1 MFLAGNLLL
10 SSRWVK
16 QDLRLIQQQ
25 LTELPRASGTDRVRS
40 EQKSRRVASCV
51 KRTFDLVLGLSLLPL
66 LSIPMA
72 VIAVAVKLTSI
83 GSILYWSDRVGRD
96 NRVFRMPKFRT
107 MNLGTPEVATHLLS
121 HPEAHLTFI
130 GSFLRRTS
138 LDELPQIYSVLKG
151 DLSFV
156 GPRPALHNQDDLVAL
171 RTEHGVHELTPGLT
185 GWAQVNGRDDL
196 PISQKVEYD
205 CEYLRKRAFLF
216 DLKILCLTFL
226 TVIRRDGVAH

>member
-1 MFLAGNLLL
+1 MH
-10 SSRWVK
+10 
-16 QDLRLIQQQ
+16 QQ
-25 LTELPRASGTDRVRS
+25 LTESPAQANGTTKVRC
-40 EQKSRRVASCV
+40 EHKARRVGSYA
-51 KRTFDLVLGLSLLPL
+51 KRTFDLVLGLFLLPL
-66 LSIPMA
+66 LSIPMT
-72 VIAVAVKLTSI
+72 VIAVAVKLTSK

-96 NRVFRMPKFRT
+96 NRTFRMPKFRT

-121 HPEAHLTFI
+121 NPEAYLTII
-130 GSFLRRTS
+130 GSFLRKTS

-156 GPRPALHNQDDLVAL
+156 GPRPALYNQNDLVTL
-171 RTEHGVHELTPGLT
+171 RTECGVHELTPGLT

-226 TVIRRDGVAH
+226 RVIRGDGVAH

>member
-1 MFLAGNLLL
+1 M
-10 SSRWVK
+10 
-16 QDLRLIQQQ
+16 IQQQ

-121 HPEAHLTFI
+121 DPKAHLTII
-130 GSFLRRTS
+130 GSFLRKTS

-156 GPRPALHNQDDLVAL
+156 GPRPALHNQNDLVAL

>member
-1 MFLAGNLLL
+1 
-10 SSRWVK
+10 
-16 QDLRLIQQQ
+16 
-25 LTELPRASGTDRVRS
+25 
-40 EQKSRRVASCV
+40 V

-121 HPEAHLTFI
+121 DPKAHLTII
-130 GSFLRRTS
+130 GSFLRKTS

-156 GPRPALHNQDDLVAL
+156 GPRPAPLNQNDLVAL
-171 RTEHGVHELTPGLT
+171 RTQHGVHELTPGLT

>member
-1 MFLAGNLLL
+1 M
-10 SSRWVK
+10 
-16 QDLRLIQQQ
+16 QQ
-25 LTELPRASGTDRVRS
+25 LTESTAHAKGNPTVRR
-40 EQKSRRVASCV
+40 EQKARTVSLYG
-51 KRTFDLVLGLSLLPL
+51 KRTFDLVLGLFLLPT
-66 LSIPMA
+66 LSIPMT
-72 VIAVAVKLTSI
+72 VIAVAVKLTSK

-96 NRVFRMPKFRT
+96 NRIFRMPKFRT

-121 HPEAHLTFI
+121 HPEAHLTII
-130 GSFLRRTS
+130 GLFLRRTS

-156 GPRPALHNQDDLVAL
+156 GPRPALHNQNDLVAL
-171 RTEHGVHELTPGLT
+171 RTEHGVHQLTPGLT

-205 CEYLRKRAFLF
+205 REYLRKRAFLF

-226 TVIRRDGVAH
+226 KVIRGDGVAH

>member
-121 HPEAHLTFI
+121 DPKAHLTII
-130 GSFLRRTS
+130 GSFLRKTS